1 MGIGDYVCVTLGG
14 GSPWGFRLQG
24 GKDHTQPLQVSRVR
38 KKSKACRAGLCEGD
52 ELVAI
57 NGKPTSDLSHSEA
70 MQLVDG
76 TSDTLQIL
84 IKRLVSDQPEYT
96 EYEGTKS
103 EKAVETTQQIT
114 SSRQLCEQSLPF
126 ELYISESQ
134 DEAYYGETE
143 SDTDISGKKEEKQK
157 QSSSRLFLK
166 ECGNSGR
173 SMKESDSAE
182 QKELTQPAVVELQ
195 LSLVHGKD
203 GDPETAAVTIIGA
216 ETFNSAASDPTK
228 PLVNS
233 QRTESALSETDGK
246 VTAQITTAATSL
258 QSSGDKHVKLVQS
271 EWQGAGVD
279 SNQSRV
285 ELSLDCSDREQS
297 GKEVSTPEVGSGC
310 ADSPAEEEL
319 SKTYRT
325 PPFSIGI
332 SSEGTEHGPEET
344 RSGKDFARTHKHRAR
359 QAKIRRS
366 ESLSEKQVKE
376 AKSKC
381 KSIALLLTA
390 TPTPSS
396 KGALMFKKR
405 RQRAKKYTL
414 VSYGTGEFDPDD
426 DQEDSIEFTLISTSE
441 SDLDEDFN
449 VDVSNS
455 TQVVTFDWDT
465 DLGEVEKKEDKS
477 EDEMQRLPETKG
489 KGALMFA
496 KRRQRVDQYT
506 AEQEEIKRS
515 GRVSEASFTQSVK
528 IDSSSQVM
536 QSSVNESSV
545 TMQNHASENGMD
557 MSKPSGYD
565 PRVENVNGVGVA
577 SEMIVQNFKVAEE
590 NRSGVLNRTARPF
603 PGVQNR
609 AAAPFSP
616 TRNLTSSLSDLPPPP
631 PYSSISPPPGN
642 LYHVASP
649 PLVATPQPGV
659 WSPAGIAG
667 EQIASRD
674 ERISIP
680 AIRTGILQDA
690 RKRNTAKPMF
700 TFVDRPKVA
709 PNPELLSLV
718 KGNKDKRRGADQPG
732 GGFESG
738 PEEDYLS
745 LGAEASNF
753 LQSPAVKQKTPPPV
767 APKPSVKNSPTGI
780 TPVLL
785 PVLSPPVPLAVIP
798 VEAPVNS
805 SEATHQMPVKSHPVQ
820 PVSSWYPSTNA
831 TNQFTPSTGP
841 QSVVSTHSH
850 SSKTPPTTPLLHSAA
865 AGGMGPAFEMP
876 ALKGKGA
883 ALFAR
888 RQSRMEKY
896 IVDSTTVKA
905 NKPRPPSPTPSLPAS
920 WKYSSNIRAPPPL
933 AYNPILSPS
942 YPPGLI
948 KSHAQSTSSNKSNKG
963 AKGKGKKPLNTLDV
977 MKHQPYQLNPSL
989 FTFSSTSDT
998 KALPPKSSPLSKQ
1011 SVKPGPLPP
1020 MNQTQISPP
1029 VNAACSVSKSV
1040 SSMPTGQ
1047 SFNQAPAYASS
1058 ADEDHAYG
1066 SRGGSGVP
1074 SLPSENAFVPP
1085 SYVSSAMSVAMV
1097 PRPKFSAKKV
1107 GVTAQQKQGGF
1118 YSVTP
1123 SGKLPPSYPRRFS
1136 EAQTVQQT
1144 TSKLSGR
1151 SASLSDKPRLKKL
1164 TPWDAAAQSAVGSVE
1179 DAFSSRNI
1187 QESIVKNVVSAARRK
1202 TLPEPPEEWKARVA
1216 YEPPSPGGYSSMA
1229 TFNVR
1234 RPSNIISPVKSTVSA
1249 PESSIQEG
1257 SVHKR
1262 SFSYQRSLTDSDIS
1276 TSVCSDP
1283 GSGKHKTD
1291 PNYNPYPRGWRKQR

>member
-745 LGAEASNF
+745 LG
-753 LQSPAVKQKTPPPV
+753 
-767 APKPSVKNSPTGI
+767 
-780 TPVLL
+780 
-785 PVLSPPVPLAVIP
+785 
-798 VEAPVNS
+798 
-805 SEATHQMPVKSHPVQ
+805 
-820 PVSSWYPSTNA
+820 
-831 TNQFTPSTGP
+831 
-841 QSVVSTHSH
+841 
-850 SSKTPPTTPLLHSAA
+850 
-865 AGGMGPAFEMP
+865 
-876 ALKGKGA
+876 
-883 ALFAR
+883 
-888 RQSRMEKY
+888 
-896 IVDSTTVKA
+896 
-905 NKPRPPSPTPSLPAS
+905 
-920 WKYSSNIRAPPPL
+920 
-933 AYNPILSPS
+933 
-942 YPPGLI
+942 
-948 KSHAQSTSSNKSNKG
+948 
-963 AKGKGKKPLNTLDV
+963 
-977 MKHQPYQLNPSL
+977 
-989 FTFSSTSDT
+989 
-998 KALPPKSSPLSKQ
+998 
-1011 SVKPGPLPP
+1011 
-1020 MNQTQISPP
+1020 
-1029 VNAACSVSKSV
+1029 
-1040 SSMPTGQ
+1040 Q